1 LVHLS
6 VPAWTHSSKPTAAC
20 LLLWARQ
27 AGDIDQLLSGM
38 QQQQWQANLGSV
50 TLSAYCRE
58 TLRQIDSPVMC
69 RKLAVYDRWTDL
81 VIHTAMDNCVII
93 DDICKFCLHLLTILL
108 FDHT

>member
-20 LLLWARQ
+20 LLLWAWQ

-50 TLSAYCRE
+50 ALSASAGSCISILQRDIE
-58 TLRQIDSPVMC
+58 
-69 RKLAVYDRWTDL
+69 ADR
-81 VIHTAMDNCVII
+81 
-93 DDICKFCLHLLTILL
+93 
-108 FDHT
+108 